1 MKKVIRTTTIA
12 VLLGLLA
19 TTVSVA
25 DTVLQISASTGPC
38 FGGWQNDYA
47 QWVPIANPPTVTGN
61 FSLIGVSGSGSVHSA
76 VPEYVDFTNP
86 WSLQHS
92 FYYLHNYTIDLSGM
106 SSPMNHC
113 IKLVVHFGTPVDC
126 GNGPG
131 VQGDPGQIQ
140 SATLAPFGDVTFV
153 FNGGCLSPGQAS
165 VQFSMFSMSGAYKTG
180 VVTVI
185 DNYVDPASGL
195 NKETRINVPALVP
208 DVPPNPPPWVYLN
221 PNNILPPWFQ
231 GHMID
236 VGTNQLGTNLPPANG
251 AYDLSLQLVAFP
263 TNGPALSQQVT
274 QTVDVVNGLFRVP
287 LPGELVSF
295 ADGSVRYLR
304 IGVRPAGGSGGFTFL
319 DPALPITPTPQALF
333 AYSAGTVA
341 NLAPRQAVT
350 SLNGLTDA
358 VTLEATAGILMT
370 TNRNTLTIGMI
381 PAVVSDRNLKT
392 DFRAVKPEDIL
403 ARVTA
408 LPIEGWRYTN
418 EPPNIRHVG
427 PMAQDFRAA
436 FGLGH
441 DDKMI
446 EFVDEQGVS
455 LAAIQGLNRKV
466 EDTSQRSADRIQKL
480 ETENTALRQALGE
493 LSQTVQELKHQMN
506 GGEQ

>member
-1 MKKVIRTTTIA
+1 MKKVIRTTTMA

-25 DTVLQISASTGPC
+25 DTVLQIPA
-38 FGGWQNDYA
+38 DYICGLEDPVLD
-47 QWVPIANPPTVTGN
+47 WIPISNPPTVTGN
-61 FSLIGVSGSGSVHSA
+61 FSLIGVSGSGSVQST
-76 VPEYVDFTNP
+76 VPRYGRWQTYSDPVA
-86 WSLQHS
+86 HK
-92 FYYLHNYTIDLSGM
+92 YYYHTYTIDLSGM
-106 SSPMNHC
+106 ASPMNHC
-113 IKLVVHFGTPVDC
+113 IKLVVHFGTPASC
-126 GNGPG
+126 FGPG
-131 VQGDPGQIQ
+131 LDGDPGQIQ
-140 SATLAPFGDVTFV
+140 SATLAPFGDVTVV
-153 FNGGCLSPGQAS
+153 FNGGCLSPGQGAVS
-165 VQFSMFSMSGAYKTG
+165 FSMLSPSESYKTG

-185 DNYVDPASGL
+185 DDYVDPASGL
-195 NKETRINVPALVP
+195 NKETRINVPAIVP

-221 PNNILPPWFQ
+221 PNNIVPPWFQ
-231 GHMID
+231 GY
-236 VGTNQLGTNLPPANG
+236 LGGYPIGSNWMAGPANG
-251 AYDLSLQLVAFP
+251 TYDLSLKLVASP
-263 TNGPALSQQVT
+263 TNGPALSQEVT

-304 IGVRPAGGSGGFTFL
+304 IGVRPAGSSGGFTFL

-341 NLAPRQAVT
+341 NLAPGQAVT

-358 VTLEATAGILMT
+358 VTLETTAGILLT

-392 DFRAVKPEDIL
+392 DFSAVKPEDIL

-455 LAAIQGLNRKV
+455 LAAIQGLNQKV
-466 EDTSQRSADRIQKL
+466 EDSSQRSADRIQKL